1 MAEVTAILRRLQDN
15 LVQHFG
21 HAPRAAGDRKSPEW
35 SMVQGLIG
43 SRMPSEQSSAVADG
57 LLERMGTWDAVAA
70 LPAETLASE
79 LKGIRFP
86 NQGAKRVHDVLGA
99 IVAQR
104 GAVDLSCLDAM
115 DDADAIAWLEALPGL
130 GRKIAA
136 QILNASTLARRAL
149 VLDTHHLRI
158 LARMGLIGAKDDTA
172 RAYDAIMPLLPP
184 EWDAA
189 TIDEH
194 HMLMKELG
202 RTHCKPKSIA
212 CPTCPALALCATGQE
227 TTAPRTGQETTAPRT
242 S

>member
-1 MAEVTAILRRLQDN
+1 MADATETLRRLQGR
-15 LVQHFG
+15 LVDHFG
-21 HAPRAAGDRKSPEW
+21 PMKRDAAHRKSPEW
-35 SMVQGLIG
+35 TMVQGLIG

-57 LLERMGTWDAVAA
+57 LIERLGSWDAVAA
-70 LPAETLASE
+70 LPVDRLAKE

-99 IVAQR
+99 VMAQR
-104 GAVDLSCLDAM
+104 GSVDLSCLTAM
-115 DDADAIAWLEALPGL
+115 DDAEAIAWLEGLPGL

-136 QILNASTLARRAL
+136 QVLNASTLDRRAL

-172 RAYDAIMPLLPP
+172 RAYDAIMPALPP
-184 EWDAA
+184 EWDAP

-194 HMLMKELG
+194 HMLMKALG
-202 RTHCKPKSIA
+202 RTHCRPKTIDCAS
-212 CPTCPALALCATGQE
+212 CPALALCATGQE
-227 TTAPRTGQETTAPRT
+227 TVGARA